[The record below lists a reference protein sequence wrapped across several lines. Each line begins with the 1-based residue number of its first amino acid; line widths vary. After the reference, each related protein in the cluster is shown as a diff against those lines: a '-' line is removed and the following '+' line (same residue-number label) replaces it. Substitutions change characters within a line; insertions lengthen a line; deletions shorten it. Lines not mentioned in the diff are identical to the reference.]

1 MYQLIKVVYDEDC
14 KFILDIIEKYNIEKE
29 TYNLSHYKEKK
40 KAIPIMSRNG
50 TKKVPLIVLED
61 ELGEESKVIW
71 SETNPN
77 WEVELDNLLKDNNI
91 FKNKT

>member
-1 MYQLIKVVYDEDC
+1 MYQLIKVIHDEDC
-14 KFILDIIEKYNIEKE
+14 KFILDIIENYDIEKE
-29 TYNLSHYKEKK
+29 TYNLNHYKEKK

-50 TKKVPLIVLED
+50 TKRVPLIVLVD

-77 WEVELDNLLKDNNI
+77 WKAELDELLKDNI
-91 FKNKT
+91 VLSNKI